1 MDPRTYATK
10 FVTVHTY
17 IRNHFPLER
26 RLNRPTK
33 LRGTRAQSQLLSGR
47 VPPPPTARR
56 AFPSASRSLL
66 SGSTTS
72 DPNRICVTNSNEP
85 GHNPPSSIFCTASP
99 QGHCAGRSAPRII
112 AVHGAILARFL
123 RGMICLDMGCSRRAA
138 GIEMRPGLGAA
149 MRWGMPGTRSWIIL
163 VLSVGA
169 KLGSPV

>member
-138 GIEMRPGLGAA
+138 GIEMRPGRAA
-149 MRWGMPGTRSWIIL
+149 VMRWGMAGARGWIIL
-163 VLSVGA
+163 ALSICA